1 MRVPCSH
8 TALCPRSH
16 TNPPHGTH
24 PFARARAARSPAL
37 RALARVPTTRI
48 RTGTPC
54 APCTCFPEPHAA
66 TQPDCACPS
75 VFVGIAGLGAQLP
88 LLYLNTHHNC
98 QTGSIA
104 ARSGKLMIH
113 QYTRESSDWE
123 KKKTSVF
130 SVCSSSVPTQTFH
143 RKKKMEWVLQHW
155 QEFSSQNKDR
165 SPQIIFQG
173 KSLVSR
179 LSGS

>member
-66 TQPDCACPS
+66 TQPDCIRRYCWARSPAAAPVPEYTPRLPNWQYSSSLRKADDAPEKALIGRRKRPRFSAC
-75 VFVGIAGLGAQLP
+75 ALP
-88 LLYLNTHHNC
+88 LSPPRPFTERKRWNGFFS
-98 QTGSIA
+98 TG
-104 ARSGKLMIH
+104 RSFLPKIKTALLKL
-113 QYTRESSDWE
+113 
-123 KKKTSVF
+123 F
-130 SVCSSSVPTQTFH
+130 
-143 RKKKMEWVLQHW
+143 
-155 QEFSSQNKDR
+155 
-165 SPQIIFQG
+165 FQG